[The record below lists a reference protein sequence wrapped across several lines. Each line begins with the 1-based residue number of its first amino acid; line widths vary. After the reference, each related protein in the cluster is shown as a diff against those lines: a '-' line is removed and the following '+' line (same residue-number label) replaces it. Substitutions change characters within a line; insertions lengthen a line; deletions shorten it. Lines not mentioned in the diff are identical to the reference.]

1 MTSISPSDES
11 RQITADELA
20 EALLR
25 VSLPEHGALLKKI
38 PALTDS
44 LTLDRRE
51 IARQLAEIGR
61 DKPYSNEDLL
71 NRIHGV
77 LGGLDRVLVNC
88 VLFMERAAQQWERIS
103 PLDVFVKSA
112 FLRRRYV
119 FAALLLDQPEF
130 VLTSD
135 HPIAQ
140 LLNRVEQ
147 LFVGWEE
154 EKGQPPAFIMKALAA
169 LTHLLDADHCLD
181 PVQQAAALDVLT
193 QEWERERKRR
203 ELLEKRLIDSES
215 GLDQARYNQW
225 LCTRLIN
232 RTTSG
237 FPLPTEITQFLQGP
251 WLDSLRLVLNE
262 KGEDH
267 PQFQEMR
274 KLTEKLVF
282 AFKPMQSEEEY
293 NKLYNFAV
301 KLVDQVGRNLL
312 SLLHSPADMQI
323 QLDLIE
329 FLLMS
334 VVKRSAE
341 FNRELPTP
349 LELDLQI
356 NDTPFDEEA
365 VKQMD
370 GNWYRREGRIC
381 KVLAYLPRQ
390 RKILW
395 SDFAGRKAGV
405 DDAAQ
410 VMADIKA
417 HVLTPFNDSTRMHA
431 VFGAVAKAFVSLDKL
446 ERLRQRERLQK
457 EKQARDEARAKAEA
471 EAAAIQAA
479 KAEAAARQERER
491 IEAEE
496 RLRLAELEAIERE
509 RLEKLT
515 AARAAIDGLKLGDPV
530 TLTRESGPVAATL
543 AVRLTASQKL
553 IFTDNIGL
561 RIAELHRDDAVKLFL
576 EGTLILGDKGGHN
589 EAWRARFMGRM
600 GVGRK

>member
-1 MTSISPSDES
+1 MTSISPSEES

-25 VSLPEHGALLKKI
+25 VSLPEHGVLLKKI
-38 PALTDS
+38 PPLSDS
-44 LTLDRRE
+44 LTLERGE
-51 IARQLAEIGR
+51 IARRLAEVGR

-71 NRIHGV
+71 NQIHGS

-130 VLTSD
+130 VLTPD

-147 LFVGWEE
+147 LFMGWEE

-169 LTHLLDADHCLD
+169 LTHLLDADHCLN
-181 PVQQAAALDVLT
+181 PAQQANALEVLT

-203 ELLEKRLIDSES
+203 EMLEKRLVDSEL

-225 LCTRLIN
+225 LCTRLVN

-237 FPLPTEITQFLQGP
+237 FPLPPEIIQFLQGH

-267 PQFQEMR
+267 AQFQEMR

-301 KLVDQVGRNLL
+301 KLVDQIGRNLL
-312 SLLHSPADMQI
+312 SLVHAPADMQI

-334 VVKRSAE
+334 VVKRTAE

-349 LELDLQI
+349 LDLDLHI
-356 NDTPFDEEA
+356 NDTPFDEDA
-365 VKQMD
+365 VKRMD
-370 GNWYRREGRIC
+370 GAWYRREGRIC

-390 RKILW
+390 RKVLW

-410 VMADIKA
+410 VLADVNTKILA
-417 HVLTPFNDSTRMHA
+417 PFNDSTRMHA

-457 EKQARDEARAKAEA
+457 EKLARDEARAKAEA

-479 KAEAAARQERER
+479 KAEAEARHARER
-491 IEAEE
+491 LEAEE
-496 RLRLAELEAIERE
+496 RMRQAEVEAIERE
-509 RLEKLT
+509 RIERLT

-530 TLTRESGPVAATL
+530 TITRESGPVAATL

-553 IFTDNIGL
+553 IFTDQIGL
-561 RIAELHRDDAVKLFL
+561 RIAEMHRDDAVQHFL
-576 EGTLILGDKGGHN
+576 DGTLIPGDKGGHN